1 MLIFYSAE
9 ACVVYEGSSG
19 TITKAEDSISS
30 EEELLEEY
38 PLVQQVSLQ
47 SWRGMNPR
55 LRGIVLVDDEPYAPG
70 GDPRKR
76 RYH

>member
-19 TITKAEDSISS
+19 TITKSEDSISS

-38 PLVQQVSLQ
+38 PLSGPT
-47 SWRGMNPR
+47 R
-55 LRGIVLVDDEPYAPG
+55 
-70 GDPRKR
+70 
-76 RYH
+76 